1 MSLLTKIYLERCMA
15 VMCNCA
21 ECGGGDLYQPCDNKL
36 LKIQGD
42 IARFKRRQI
51 WLTVLAF
58 VLVGLGLGIT
68 L

>member
-1 MSLLTKIYLERCMA
+1 MA

-21 ECGGGDLYQPCDNKL
+21 ECGGDDLYQPCDKTL

-42 IARFKRRQI
+42 IARFKRRQL

-58 VLVGLGLGIT
+58 VLVGAGLLIS